1 MVTPTTTVPTV
12 PVPAELV
19 EIVRGQLHRLPE
31 LADRLASLLGE
42 KDEFYRRLDATAP
55 RELRKVCEVNLGR
68 AFDAFVEARA
78 VDLETVRKTGRAQAR
93 LGIPLS
99 AVLRAFRIAG
109 TFAYENIIDH
119 VAPPRMLTPEQL
131 LPVNAM
137 VWQIIDSFSD
147 VIADA
152 YTEVATESARY
163 DEKARLA
170 VVDALLEGRYTKP
183 EEFEDAARVL
193 QLPTAGPFVVVQ
205 ADIGEGDAADAAQ
218 VPSHAVAL
226 GKLRSVWRRQPD
238 GEVGVVAVGR
248 TTDLRAL
255 RQALERTNSAV
266 GISPPVSGLPL
277 IPAALSRARIARA
290 CLAPGETGVIGF
302 GERPVSTLVAGA
314 PKLARELAN
323 DVLTELLSLPAAER
337 DVLLCTLHAWFADH
351 GSARDAAERLF
362 VHPNTVR
369 YRMRRVQELTGR
381 DLGDPKGIAELYL
394 AVESIRLCN

>member
-1 MVTPTTTVPTV
+1 MTSVPLV
-12 PVPAELV
+12 PLPAELV
-19 EIVRGQLHRLPE
+19 EIVRGQVHRLPE
-31 LADRLASLLGE
+31 LADQLAGLLGE
-42 KDEFYRRLDATAP
+42 KDEFYRRLDASSP

-68 AFDAFVEARA
+68 AFAAFIEERE

-109 TFAYENIIDH
+109 TFAYEGIIDR
-119 VAPPRMLTPEQL
+119 VAPPRVLTPEQL
-131 LPVNAM
+131 IPVNAM

-170 VVDALLEGRYTKP
+170 VVDSLLEGRFTKQ

-193 QLPTAGPFVVVQ
+193 QLPMAGPFVVVY
-205 ADIGEGDAADAAQ
+205 GDSDAT
-218 VPSHAVAL
+218 L
-226 GKLRSVWRRQPD
+226 GLSRVVGFGDLRSVWRRLPD

-248 TTDLRAL
+248 TADLRAL
-255 RQALERTNSAV
+255 RKALEGAASSV
-266 GISPPVSGLPL
+266 GMSPPVSGLPL
-277 IPAALSRARIARA
+277 VPAALGRARIARA
-290 CLAPGETGVIGF
+290 CLAEGETGVIGF

-314 PKLARELAN
+314 PKLARELAR
-323 DVLTELLSLPAAER
+323 DVLTDLLALPAAER
-337 DVLLCTLHAWFADH
+337 DVLLATLHAWFAEH

-369 YRMRRVQELTGR
+369 YRIRRVQELTGR
-381 DLGDPKGIAELYL
+381 DLGDPRGIAELYL
-394 AVESIRLCN
+394 AVESVRLSG

>member
-1 MVTPTTTVPTV
+1 MVAPTTPVPLV
-12 PVPAELV
+12 PLPAELV
-19 EIVRGQLHRLPE
+19 EIVRGQVHRLPE
-31 LADRLASLLGE
+31 LADQLAGLLGE
-42 KDEFYRRLDATAP
+42 KDEFYRRLDASSP

-68 AFDAFVEARA
+68 AFDAFIEERE

-109 TFAYENIIDH
+109 TFAYEGIIDR
-119 VAPPRMLTPEQL
+119 VAPPRVLTPEQL
-131 LPVNAM
+131 IPVNAM

-170 VVDALLEGRYTKP
+170 VVDSLLEGRFTKA

-193 QLPTAGPFVVVQ
+193 QLPTAGPFVVVY
-205 ADIGEGDAADAAQ
+205 GDSDATLGL
-218 VPSHAVAL
+218 SRAV
-226 GKLRSVWRRQPD
+226 GFGDLRSVWRRLPD

-248 TTDLRAL
+248 TADLRAL
-255 RQALERTNSAV
+255 RKALEGTASAV
-266 GISPPVSGLPL
+266 GISPPVAGLPL
-277 IPAALSRARIARA
+277 VPAALSRARIARA
-290 CLAPGETGVIGF
+290 CLAEGETGVIGF

-314 PKLARELAN
+314 PKLARELAR
-323 DVLTELLSLPAAER
+323 DVLTDLLALPAAER
-337 DVLLCTLHAWFADH
+337 DVLLATLHAWFAEH

-369 YRMRRVQELTGR
+369 YRIRRVQELTGR
-381 DLGDPKGIAELYL
+381 DLGDPRGIAELYL
-394 AVESIRLCN
+394 AVESVRLSG

>member
-1 MVTPTTTVPTV
+1 MVTPMATVPL
-12 PVPAELV
+12 PAELV

-31 LADRLASLLGE
+31 LADQLASLLGE
-42 KDEFYRRLDATAP
+42 KDEFYRRLDASSP

-68 AFDAFVEARA
+68 AFDAFIEARA

-109 TFAYENIIDH
+109 TFAYEGIIDR
-119 VAPPRMLTPEQL
+119 VAPPRVLTPEQL
-131 LPVNAM
+131 IPVNAM
-137 VWQIIDSFSD
+137 VWQIIDAFSD

-170 VVDALLEGRYTKP
+170 VVDSLLEGRYTKP

-193 QLPTAGPFVVVQ
+193 QLPAAGPFVVVY
-205 ADIGEGDAADAAQ
+205 GDADAA
-218 VPSHAVAL
+218 L
-226 GKLRSVWRRQPD
+226 GLSRTVGPRSVWRRLPD
-238 GEVGVVAVGR
+238 GEVGLVAVGR
-248 TTDLRAL
+248 SADLRSL
-255 RQALERTNSAV
+255 RKALEGTASAV

-314 PKLARELAN
+314 PKLARELAR
-323 DVLTELLSLPAAER
+323 DVLADLLALPAAER
-337 DVLLCTLHAWFADH
+337 DVLLATLRAWFTEH

-369 YRMRRVQELTGR
+369 YRIRRVQELTGR
-381 DLGDPKGIAELYL
+381 DLGDPRGIAELYL
-394 AVESIRLCN
+394 AVESVRLGD

>member
-1 MVTPTTTVPTV
+1 MATVPL
-12 PVPAELV
+12 PAELV

-31 LADRLASLLGE
+31 LADQLASLLGE
-42 KDEFYRRLDATAP
+42 KDEFYRRLDASSP
-55 RELRKVCEVNLGR
+55 RELRKVCEVNLHR
-68 AFDAFVEARA
+68 AFDAFIEARA
-78 VDLETVRKTGRAQAR
+78 VDLEMVRKTGRAQAR

-109 TFAYENIIDH
+109 TFAYEGIIDR
-119 VAPPRMLTPEQL
+119 VAPPRVLTPEQL
-131 LPVNAM
+131 IPVNAM

-170 VVDALLEGRYTKP
+170 VVDSLLEGRFTKP

-193 QLPTAGPFVVVQ
+193 QLPAAGPFVVVY
-205 ADIGEGDAADAAQ
+205 GDADAAHGLSRM
-218 VPSHAVAL
+218 V
-226 GKLRSVWRRQPD
+226 GLRSVWRRLPD

-248 TTDLRAL
+248 SADLRSL
-255 RQALERTNSAV
+255 RKALEGTASAV

-277 IPAALSRARIARA
+277 VPAALSRARIARA
-290 CLAPGETGVIGF
+290 CLATGETGVIGF

-314 PKLARELAN
+314 PKLARELAR
-323 DVLTELLSLPAAER
+323 DVLADLLALPAAER
-337 DVLLCTLHAWFADH
+337 DVLLATLRAWFTEH

-369 YRMRRVQELTGR
+369 YRIRRVQELTGR
-381 DLGDPKGIAELYL
+381 DLGDPRGIAELYL
-394 AVESIRLCN
+394 AVESVRLGD

>member
-1 MVTPTTTVPTV
+1 MVTPTTTVPSV
-12 PVPAELV
+12 PLPAELV
-19 EIVRGQLHRLPE
+19 EIVRGQVHRLPE
-31 LADRLASLLGE
+31 LADQLASLLGE
-42 KDEFYRRLDATAP
+42 KDEFYRRLDASSP

-68 AFDAFVEARA
+68 AFDAFIEARA
-78 VDLETVRKTGRAQAR
+78 VDLEMVRKTGRAQAR

-109 TFAYENIIDH
+109 TFAYEGIIDR
-119 VAPPRMLTPEQL
+119 VAPPRVLTPEQL
-131 LPVNAM
+131 IPVNAM

-170 VVDALLEGRYTKP
+170 VVDSLLEGRFTKP
-183 EEFEDAARVL
+183 DEFEDAARVL
-193 QLPTAGPFVVVQ
+193 ELPVAGPFVVVYG
-205 ADIGEGDAADAAQ
+205 DSDAA
-218 VPSHAVAL
+218 L
-226 GKLRSVWRRQPD
+226 GLSRMVGFGELRSVWRRLPD

-248 TTDLRAL
+248 TADLRAL
-255 RQALERTNSAV
+255 RKALDGTASAV

-277 IPAALSRARIARA
+277 VPAALSRARIARA
-290 CLAPGETGVIGF
+290 CLAAGETGVIGF

-314 PKLARELAN
+314 PKLARELAR
-323 DVLTELLSLPAAER
+323 DVLTDLLALPAAER
-337 DVLLCTLHAWFADH
+337 DVLLATLRAWFTEH

-369 YRMRRVQELTGR
+369 YRIRRVQELTGR
-381 DLGDPKGIAELYL
+381 DLSDPRGIAELYL
-394 AVESIRLCN
+394 AVESVRLGA

>member
-1 MVTPTTTVPTV
+1 MVAPTTTVPTV
-12 PVPAELV
+12 PLPAELV

-31 LADRLASLLGE
+31 LADQLASLLGE
-42 KDEFYRRLDATAP
+42 KDEFYRRLDATSP
-55 RELRKVCEVNLGR
+55 RELRKVCEVNLAR
-68 AFDAFVEARA
+68 AFDAFIEARE

-99 AVLRAFRIAG
+99 AVLRAFRLAG
-109 TFAYENIIDH
+109 TFAYEGIIDR
-119 VAPPRMLTPEQL
+119 VAPPRVLTPEQL
-131 LPVNAM
+131 IPVNAM
-137 VWQIIDSFSD
+137 VWQIIDAFSD

-170 VVDALLEGRYTKP
+170 VVDGLIEGRFTKP

-193 QLPTAGPFVVVQ
+193 QLPTTGPFVVVY
-205 ADIGEGDAADAAQ
+205 ADLDADPA
-218 VPSHAVAL
+218 PSHVVAS
-226 GKLRSVWRRQPD
+226 GKLRSVWRRLPD

-248 TTDLRAL
+248 TAELRAL
-255 RQALERTNSAV
+255 RTVLEGTAAAV
-266 GISPPVSGLPL
+266 GVSPPVSGLPL

-314 PKLARELAN
+314 PKLARELAT
-323 DVLTELLSLPAAER
+323 DVLAELLALPAAER
-337 DVLLCTLHAWFADH
+337 DVLLCTLHAWFAEH

-369 YRMRRVQELTGR
+369 YRIRRVQELTGR
-381 DLGDPKGIAELYL
+381 DLGDPKGVAELYL
-394 AVESIRLCN
+394 AVESVRLCE

>member
-1 MVTPTTTVPTV
+1 MVSPTTTVPSV
-12 PVPAELV
+12 PLPAELV

-31 LADRLASLLGE
+31 LADQLASLLGE
-42 KDEFYRRLDATAP
+42 KDEFYRRLDASSP

-68 AFDAFVEARA
+68 AFDAFIEARA

-99 AVLRAFRIAG
+99 SVLRAFRIAG
-109 TFAYENIIDH
+109 TFAYEGIIDRI
-119 VAPPRMLTPEQL
+119 APPRVLTPEQL
-131 LPVNAM
+131 IPVNAM

-170 VVDALLEGRYTKP
+170 VVDSLLEGRFTKP
-183 EEFEDAARVL
+183 DEFEDAARVL
-193 QLPTAGPFVVVQ
+193 ELPTAGPFVVVY
-205 ADIGEGDAADAAQ
+205 GDADAA
-218 VPSHAVAL
+218 L
-226 GKLRSVWRRQPD
+226 GLSRVVGVGDLRSVWRRLPD

-248 TTDLRAL
+248 TADLRAL
-255 RQALERTNSAV
+255 RKALEGTASAV

-277 IPAALSRARIARA
+277 VPAALSRARIARA
-290 CLAPGETGVIGF
+290 CLAAGETGVIGF

-314 PKLARELAN
+314 PKLARELAR
-323 DVLTELLSLPAAER
+323 DVLADLLALPVAER
-337 DVLLCTLHAWFADH
+337 DVLLATLRAWFTEH

-369 YRMRRVQELTGR
+369 YRIRRVQELTGR
-381 DLGDPKGIAELYL
+381 DLSDPRGIAELYL
-394 AVESIRLCN
+394 AVESERLGD

>member
-1 MVTPTTTVPTV
+1 MTTVPSV
-12 PVPAELV
+12 PLPAELV

-31 LADRLASLLGE
+31 LADELASLLGE
-42 KDEFYRRLDATAP
+42 KDEFYRRLDASAP

-68 AFDAFVEARA
+68 AFDAFIEARE

-109 TFAYENIIDH
+109 TFAYEGIIDR
-119 VAPPRMLTPEQL
+119 VAPPRVLTPEQL
-131 LPVNAM
+131 IPVNAM

-170 VVDALLEGRYTKP
+170 VVDSLLEGRFTKP

-193 QLPTAGPFVVVQ
+193 QLPSAGPFVVVYGDSD
-205 ADIGEGDAADAAQ
+205 AELGLSRVAAFGE
-218 VPSHAVAL
+218 
-226 GKLRSVWRRQPD
+226 LRSVWRRLPD
-238 GEVGVVAVGR
+238 GEVGVVAAGR
-248 TTDLRAL
+248 TADLRAL
-255 RQALERTNSAV
+255 RKALEGTASAV
-266 GISPPVSGLPL
+266 GVSPPVSGLPL

-290 CLAPGETGVIGF
+290 CLAAGETGVIGF

-314 PKLARELAN
+314 PKLARELAR
-323 DVLTELLSLPAAER
+323 DVLTDLLALPTAER
-337 DVLLCTLHAWFADH
+337 DVLLATLQAWFAEH

-369 YRMRRVQELTGR
+369 YRIRRVQELTGR
-381 DLGDPKGIAELYL
+381 DLGDPRGIAELYL
-394 AVESIRLCN
+394 AVESVRLGG

>member
-1 MVTPTTTVPTV
+1 MVTPTMTVPSV
-12 PVPAELV
+12 PLPAELV

-31 LADRLASLLGE
+31 LADQLASLLGE
-42 KDEFYRRLDATAP
+42 KDEFYRRLDASSP

-68 AFDAFVEARA
+68 AFDAFIEARA
-78 VDLETVRKTGRAQAR
+78 VDLEMVRKTGRAQAR

-109 TFAYENIIDH
+109 TFAYEGIIDRI
-119 VAPPRMLTPEQL
+119 APPRVLTPEQL
-131 LPVNAM
+131 IPVNAM
-137 VWQIIDSFSD
+137 LWQIIDSFSD

-170 VVDALLEGRYTKP
+170 VVDSLLEGRFTKP
-183 EEFEDAARVL
+183 DEFEDAARVL
-193 QLPTAGPFVVVQ
+193 QLPTAGPFVVVY
-205 ADIGEGDAADAAQ
+205 GDADAA
-218 VPSHAVAL
+218 L
-226 GKLRSVWRRQPD
+226 GLSRMVGFRDLRSVWRRLPD

-248 TTDLRAL
+248 TADLRAL
-255 RQALERTNSAV
+255 RKALEGTASAV

-277 IPAALSRARIARA
+277 VPAALSRARIARA
-290 CLAPGETGVIGF
+290 CLADGETGVIGF

-314 PKLARELAN
+314 PKLARELAS
-323 DVLTELLSLPAAER
+323 DVLSDLLALPTAER
-337 DVLLCTLHAWFADH
+337 DVLLATLRAWFTEH

-369 YRMRRVQELTGR
+369 YRIRRVQELTGR
-381 DLGDPKGIAELYL
+381 DLGDPRGIAELYL
-394 AVESIRLCN
+394 AVESVRLGG

>member
-1 MVTPTTTVPTV
+1 MVAPTTTVSTEP
-12 PVPAELV
+12 PPLPAELV

-31 LADRLASLLGE
+31 LADQLARLLGE
-42 KDEFYRRLDATAP
+42 KDEFYRRLDASSP

-68 AFDAFVEARA
+68 AFDAFIEARA

-99 AVLRAFRIAG
+99 AVLRAFRLAG
-109 TFAYENIIDH
+109 TFAYEGIIDR
-119 VAPPRMLTPEQL
+119 VAPPRVLTPEQL
-131 LPVNAM
+131 IPVNAM

-163 DEKARLA
+163 DEKARLT
-170 VVDALLEGRYTKP
+170 VVDALIEGRFTKP

-193 QLPTAGPFVVVQ
+193 GLPTTGPFVVVY
-205 ADIGEGDAADAAQ
+205 ADPDDDS
-218 VPSHAVAL
+218 VPSRVVGT
-226 GKLRSVWRRQPD
+226 GKLRSVWRRLPD

-248 TTDLRAL
+248 TADLRAL
-255 RQALERTNSAV
+255 RQALEGTASAV

-277 IPAALSRARIARA
+277 VPAALSRARIARA
-290 CLAPGETGVIGF
+290 CLATGETGVVGF

-314 PKLARELAN
+314 PKLARELAG
-323 DVLTELLSLPAAER
+323 DMLADLLALPVAER
-337 DVLLCTLHAWFADH
+337 DVLLCTLHAWFAEH

-369 YRMRRVQELTGR
+369 YRIRRVQELTGR
-381 DLGDPKGIAELYL
+381 DLGDPRGIAELYL
-394 AVESIRLCN
+394 AVESVRLGG

>member
-19 EIVRGQLHRLPE
+19 DIVRGQLHRLPE
-31 LADRLASLLGE
+31 LADQLASLLGE
-42 KDEFYRRLDATAP
+42 KDEFYRRLDATSP

-193 QLPTAGPFVVVQ
+193 QLPTSGPFVVVH
-205 ADIGEGDAADAAQ
+205 ADTGDAATG
-218 VPSHAVAL
+218 PSHAVAL

-248 TTDLRAL
+248 TTELRTL
-255 RQALERTNSAV
+255 RQALERTSSAV

-323 DVLTELLSLPAAER
+323 DVLAELLALPAAER
-337 DVLLCTLHAWFADH
+337 DVLLCTLHAWFAEH

-369 YRMRRVQELTGR
+369 YRIRRVQELTGR

-394 AVESIRLCN
+394 AVESVRLCD

>member
-1 MVTPTTTVPTV
+1 MTSVPL
-12 PVPAELV
+12 PVELV
-19 EIVRGQLHRLPE
+19 EIVRGQLDRLPE
-31 LADRLASLLGE
+31 LADELACLLGE
-42 KDEFYRRLDATAP
+42 KDEFYRRLDASSP

-68 AFDAFVEARA
+68 AFDAFIEARE

-109 TFAYENIIDH
+109 TFAYEGIIDG
-119 VAPPRMLTPEQL
+119 VAPPRTLTPEQL
-131 LPVNAM
+131 IPVSAM

-170 VVDALLEGRYTKP
+170 LLDGLLEGRFTKP
-183 EEFEDAARVL
+183 EEFEDAARAL
-193 QLPTAGPFVVVQ
+193 QLPIGGPFVVVY
-205 ADIGEGDAADAAQ
+205 GDSDAEH
-218 VPSHAVAL
+218 VLSRMVTS
-226 GKLRSVWRRQPD
+226 GKLRSVWRRLPD

-248 TTDLRAL
+248 NTDLRAL
-255 RQALERTNSAV
+255 RQVLEGAASAV
-266 GISPPVSGLPL
+266 GISPPVAGLPL
-277 IPAALSRARIARA
+277 IPAALGRARIARA
-290 CLAPGETGVIGF
+290 CLAEGETGVIAF

-314 PKLARELAN
+314 PKLARELAK
-323 DVLTELLSLPAAER
+323 DVLADLLALPVAER
-337 DVLLCTLHAWFADH
+337 DVLLSTLHAWFADH

-369 YRMRRVQELTGR
+369 YRIRRVQELTGR
-381 DLGDPKGIAELYL
+381 DLGDPRGVAELYL
-394 AVESIRLCN
+394 AVESVRLSG

>member
-1 MVTPTTTVPTV
+1 MVTPVATVPL
-12 PVPAELV
+12 PAELV

-31 LADRLASLLGE
+31 LADQLASLLGE
-42 KDEFYRRLDATAP
+42 KDEFYRRLDASSP
-55 RELRKVCEVNLGR
+55 RELRKVCEVNLSR
-68 AFDAFVEARA
+68 AFDAFIEARA
-78 VDLETVRKTGRAQAR
+78 VDLEMVRKTGRAQAR

-109 TFAYENIIDH
+109 TFAYEGIIDR
-119 VAPPRMLTPEQL
+119 VAPPRVLTPEQL
-131 LPVNAM
+131 IPVNAM

-170 VVDALLEGRYTKP
+170 VVDSLIEGRYTKP

-193 QLPTAGPFVVVQ
+193 RLPVAGPFVVVYG
-205 ADIGEGDAADAAQ
+205 DSDAAPGLSRMVGD
-218 VPSHAVAL
+218 
-226 GKLRSVWRRQPD
+226 LRAVWRRLPD

-248 TTDLRAL
+248 TADLRAL
-255 RQALERTNSAV
+255 RKSLEGTASAV
-266 GISPPVSGLPL
+266 GVSPPVSGLPL

-290 CLAPGETGVIGF
+290 CLAAGETGVIGF

-314 PKLARELAN
+314 PKLARELAR
-323 DVLTELLSLPAAER
+323 DVLTDLLALPAAER
-337 DVLLCTLHAWFADH
+337 DVLLATLRAWFTEH

-369 YRMRRVQELTGR
+369 YRIRRVQELTGR
-381 DLGDPKGIAELYL
+381 DLGDPRGIAELYL
-394 AVESIRLCN
+394 AVESVRLGG

>member
-1 MVTPTTTVPTV
+1 MVTPMATVPL
-12 PVPAELV
+12 PAELV
-19 EIVRGQLHRLPE
+19 EIVRGQVHRLPE
-31 LADRLASLLGE
+31 LADQLASLLGE
-42 KDEFYRRLDATAP
+42 KDEFYRRLDASSP

-68 AFDAFVEARA
+68 AFAAFIEARA
-78 VDLETVRKTGRAQAR
+78 VDLEMVRKTGRAQAR

-109 TFAYENIIDH
+109 TFAYEGIIDR
-119 VAPPRMLTPEQL
+119 VAPPRVLTPEQL
-131 LPVNAM
+131 IPVNAM

-170 VVDALLEGRYTKP
+170 VVDSLLEGRYTKP

-193 QLPTAGPFVVVQ
+193 QLPAAGPFVVVY
-205 ADIGEGDAADAAQ
+205 GESDAA
-218 VPSHAVAL
+218 L
-226 GKLRSVWRRQPD
+226 GLSRMVGFGDLRSVWRRLPD

-248 TTDLRAL
+248 TADLRAL
-255 RQALERTNSAV
+255 RKSLEGGSSAV

-290 CLAPGETGVIGF
+290 CLAPGEVGVIGF

-314 PKLARELAN
+314 PKLARELAR
-323 DVLTELLSLPAAER
+323 DVLRDLLTLPAAER
-337 DVLLCTLHAWFADH
+337 DVLLVTLRAWFTEH

-369 YRMRRVQELTGR
+369 YRIRRVQELTGR
-381 DLGDPKGIAELYL
+381 DVGDPRGVAELYL
-394 AVESIRLCN
+394 AVESVRLSE

>member
-1 MVTPTTTVPTV
+1 MTSV
-12 PVPAELV
+12 PVPVELV

-31 LADRLASLLGE
+31 LADRLARLLGE
-42 KDEFYRRLDATAP
+42 KDEFYRRLDASSP

-68 AFDAFVEARA
+68 AFDAFVEARE

-119 VAPPRMLTPEQL
+119 VAPPRVLTPEQL
-131 LPVNAM
+131 KPVNAM

-170 VVDALLEGRYTKP
+170 LVDGLLEGRFTKP

-193 QLPTAGPFVVVQ
+193 QLPPDGPFVVVY
-205 ADIGEGDAADAAQ
+205 GDSAAD
-218 VPSHAVAL
+218 HALSRVVAS
-226 GKLRSVWRRQPD
+226 GKLRSVWRRLPD

-255 RQALERTNSAV
+255 RQALEGTDAAV
-266 GISPPVSGLPL
+266 GVSPPVSGLPL
-277 IPAALSRARIARA
+277 VPAALTRARIARA
-290 CLAPGETGVIGF
+290 CLAVGETGVSVF

-314 PKLARELAN
+314 PKLARELAR
-323 DVLTELLSLPAAER
+323 DVLTDLLALPVAER
-337 DVLLCTLHAWFADH
+337 DVLLCTLHAWFAEH

-369 YRMRRVQELTGR
+369 YRIRRVQELTGR
-381 DLGDPKGIAELYL
+381 DLGDPRGIAELYL
-394 AVESIRLCN
+394 AVESVRLGE

>member
-1 MVTPTTTVPTV
+1 MVTPTTTVPSV
-12 PVPAELV
+12 PLPAELV

-31 LADRLASLLGE
+31 LADQLASLLGE
-42 KDEFYRRLDATAP
+42 KDEFYRRLDASSP

-68 AFDAFVEARA
+68 AFDAFIEARA
-78 VDLETVRKTGRAQAR
+78 VDLEMVRKTGRAQAR

-109 TFAYENIIDH
+109 TFAYEGIIDRI
-119 VAPPRMLTPEQL
+119 APPRVLTPEQL
-131 LPVNAM
+131 IPVNAM
-137 VWQIIDSFSD
+137 LWQIIDSFSD

-170 VVDALLEGRYTKP
+170 VVDSLLEGRFTKP
-183 EEFEDAARVL
+183 DEFEDAARVL
-193 QLPTAGPFVVVQ
+193 QLPTAGPFVVVY
-205 ADIGEGDAADAAQ
+205 GDADAA
-218 VPSHAVAL
+218 L
-226 GKLRSVWRRQPD
+226 GLSRMVGIRDLRSVWRRLPD

-248 TTDLRAL
+248 TADLRAL
-255 RQALERTNSAV
+255 RKALEGTESAV

-277 IPAALSRARIARA
+277 VPAALSRARIARA
-290 CLAPGETGVIGF
+290 CLADGETGVIGF

-314 PKLARELAN
+314 QKLARELAN
-323 DVLTELLSLPAAER
+323 DVLSDLLALPAAER
-337 DVLLCTLHAWFADH
+337 DVLLATLRAWFTEH

-369 YRMRRVQELTGR
+369 YRIRRVQELTGR
-381 DLGDPKGIAELYL
+381 DLGDPRGIAELYL
-394 AVESIRLCN
+394 AVESVRLGG

>member
-1 MVTPTTTVPTV
+1 MVAPTTTVSPV
-12 PVPAELV
+12 PPLPLPAELV

-31 LADRLASLLGE
+31 LADQLASLLGE
-42 KDEFYRRLDATAP
+42 KDEFYRRLDASAP

-99 AVLRAFRIAG
+99 AVLRAFRLAG
-109 TFAYENIIDH
+109 TFAYEGIIDR
-119 VAPPRMLTPEQL
+119 VAPPRVLTPEQL
-131 LPVNAM
+131 IPVNAM
-137 VWQIIDSFSD
+137 IWQIIDACSD

-170 VVDALLEGRYTKP
+170 VVDSLLAGRFTKP

-193 QLPTAGPFVVVQ
+193 RLPTAGPFVVVY
-205 ADIGEGDAADAAQ
+205 GDSAAAHGL
-218 VPSHAVAL
+218 SRVAEF
-226 GKLRSVWRRQPD
+226 GDLRSVWRRLPD

-248 TTDLRAL
+248 SADLRAL
-255 RQALERTNSAV
+255 RKALAATDSAV
-266 GISPPVSGLPL
+266 GVSPPVAGLPL
-277 IPAALSRARIARA
+277 VPAALGRARIARA

-314 PKLARELAN
+314 PNLARELAR
-323 DVLTELLSLPAAER
+323 DVLADLLALPAAER
-337 DVLLCTLHAWFADH
+337 DVLLATLQAWFTEH

-369 YRMRRVQELTGR
+369 YRIRRVHELTGR
-381 DLGDPKGIAELYL
+381 DLSDPRGIAELYL
-394 AVESIRLCN
+394 AVESVRLSG